1 MTNTIQEF
9 DYSVNLLKA
18 LIWQY
23 NEATNL
29 QSLLQQKQDW
39 YDTNQTQFW
48 TDWYNNVFNLETANE
63 FGCAVWAIILGIPIS
78 AIVPPTSP
86 QPTWGFGGF
95 NQNFTNGNFSNTGSS
110 VVSLTLEQQR
120 LILQLRY
127 YQLTSNGTVPLINAM
142 LKSLFGSQGVAYV
155 LDGLDMTCEYVFT
168 FQPSSE
174 VLFVLEQFDLLPRPA
189 GVGIRLTI
197 LGSPIFGFGQYN
209 ENFNNGNYY

>member
-95 NQNFTNGNFSNTGSS
+95 NQNFTHGNFSNTGSS
-110 VVSLTLEQQR
+110 VVSLTLEQQ
-120 LILQLRY
+120 RY